1 MFRLIAAKDW
11 PEISSSARSDRWG
24 WGVFLNPLLA
34 RQFCGNLDDIAMALL
49 SLDLGGG
56 LSVDSVCHLRDRP
69 ALAIHRTFYELFS
82 NAPHFAD
89 ALRIVLVNR
98 LCEHNSQFDQQ
109 IAFRPAAGLA
119 GCRIVLFSTA
129 LLCNPKLQ

>member
-1 MFRLIAAKDW
+1 MSSGRRNARHDGRWLICPTSLIAQNQAFIAW
-11 PEISSSARSDRWG
+11 CARSDRWG

-34 RQFCGNLDDIAMALL
+34 RHFHRRFDDVAMSLL

-56 LSVDSVCHLRDRP
+56 LSVDSICHLRNRP
-69 ALAIHRTFYELFS
+69 ALAFHCTFYELFS

-98 LCEHNSQFDQQ
+98 LCEHNSQL
-109 IAFRPAAGLA
+109 ISKL
-119 GCRIVLFSTA
+119 LFARQSA
-129 LLCNPKLQ
+129 